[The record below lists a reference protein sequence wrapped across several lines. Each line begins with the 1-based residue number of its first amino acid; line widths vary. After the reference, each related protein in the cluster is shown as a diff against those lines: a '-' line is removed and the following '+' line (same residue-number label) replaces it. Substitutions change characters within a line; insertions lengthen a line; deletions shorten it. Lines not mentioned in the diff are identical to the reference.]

1 MCLFTVSVA
10 KNPNTA
16 LMCNGG
22 DAFCNIFYFFYSLFS
37 FLRNSF
43 LTSGFVDLIVLR
55 IVFCVFC
62 FLSFMKNYVLILQ
75 FNIYQDIQ

>member
-22 DAFCNIFYFFYSLFS
+22 DAFCNIFYFFYSIFS

-43 LTSGFVDLIVLR
+43 LTSGFVDLIVLG
-55 IVFCVFC
+55 IVFCLL
-62 FLSFMKNYVLILQ
+62 FLKFYEELR
-75 FNIYQDIQ
+75 FNTTV